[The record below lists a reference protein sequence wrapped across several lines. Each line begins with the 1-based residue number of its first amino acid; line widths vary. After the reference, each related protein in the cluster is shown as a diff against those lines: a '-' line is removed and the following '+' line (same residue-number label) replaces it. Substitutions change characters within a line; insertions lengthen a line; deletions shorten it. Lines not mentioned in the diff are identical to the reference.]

1 MYQPGCQKLHHKIY
15 QNMEQKQYQNMEQK
29 YIKIWNKNISKYGA
43 KNISK
48 CGAKI
53 HQHMEQKIYQNMG
66 QKYIKIWSKKYLKYG
81 SENISNYVAENI
93 PKTES
98 SGVQQLKKQMPYV
111 GVRKQPTW
119 QYFGSV
125 AWATK
130 LRPGKTWSGRIPM
143 DASAPDHRQNGR
155 PDPAKALSV
164 KLRHHERQRTA

>member
-1 MYQPGCQKLHHKIY
+1 
-15 QNMEQKQYQNMEQK
+15 
-29 YIKIWNKNISKYGA
+29 
-43 KNISK
+43 
-48 CGAKI
+48 
-53 HQHMEQKIYQNMG
+53 MEQKISQ
-66 QKYIKIWSKKYLKYG
+66 IWIRKYLKLCSRKYTKNGILG
-81 SENISNYVAENI
+81 SPTIE
-93 PKTES
+93 
-98 SGVQQLKKQMPYV
+98 KKMPYV

-164 KLRHHERQRTA
+164 KPRHPERQRTA